1 MDEDLVLGL
10 YVLLPILIGGT
21 ILLFAQRVRARP
33 GPPGALRL
41 ILGNVLVLLL
51 LLSLSM
57 LGGEIYYRSF
67 CDTTDGLGYTK
78 INQRWF
84 ERHWQLNPAEFR
96 DDINYS
102 LKPPSD
108 KRRITFLGDSFTA
121 GHGIKNVED
130 RFPNRIRQ
138 SHPEWEVH
146 VLAQPG
152 FDTGDE
158 IKQLEES
165 LGQHYQLDQV
175 VLVYCLND
183 VVDMFPEWA
192 EAVYRLKTQAAQS
205 GWLIQNSYLV
215 NTLYYRFFAP
225 RDAGAQRYFDF
236 VADGYRGAHW
246 EQQQARLKA
255 LRDLVQSHGG
265 RLLVVTFPLFQGWG
279 SPYSYQAIHDQLN
292 QCWRTLG
299 VPHLDLLNLYR
310 DMPKAKLI
318 VNGNDPHPNE
328 YAQSLAAEAICK
340 FIKEQMVADAVPQGV
355 DSQKR

>member
-10 YVLLPILIGGT
+10 YVLLPVVIGGA
-21 ILLFAQRVRARP
+21 LVLFAQRLRARSS
-33 GPPGALRL
+33 PPGALRL
-41 ILGNVLVLLL
+41 VVGNLLVLLL
-51 LLSLSM
+51 LLSLSV
-57 LGGEIYYRSF
+57 LVGEIYYRFF

-102 LKPPSD
+102 LNLTPD

-130 RFPNRIRQ
+130 RFANRIRQ
-138 SHPEWEVH
+138 AHPEWEIH

-158 IKQLEES
+158 IKQLEDS
-165 LGQHYQLDQV
+165 ITQHYQLDQV

-192 EAVYRLKTQAAQS
+192 QAVYRVKTRAAQS

-215 NTLYYRFFAP
+215 NTLYYRLFAP
-225 RDAGAQRYFDF
+225 RDAGVKRYFDF
-236 VADGYRGAHW
+236 IAEGYRGAHW
-246 EQQQARLKA
+246 EQQQQRLKA

-265 RLLVVTFPLFQGWG
+265 RLLVVTFPLFQGLG
-279 SPYSYQAIHDQLN
+279 PQYAYQSMHDQLN
-292 QCWRTLG
+292 QCWRALG
-299 VPHLDLLNLYR
+299 VPHLDLLSLYR
-310 DMPKAKLI
+310 NLPPGKLI
-318 VNGNDPHPNE
+318 VNRNDPHPNE
-328 YAQSLAAEAICK
+328 YAQALAADAIGK
-340 FIKEQMVADAVPQGV
+340 FLQEQLAVAPRGQ
-355 DSQKR
+355 

>member
-10 YVLLPILIGGT
+10 YALLPILIGGT
-21 ILLFAQRVRARP
+21 LALFAQRVRARK
-33 GPPGALRL
+33 GPPGAFRL
-41 ILGNVLVLLL
+41 VVGNVLVLLFL
-51 LLSLSM
+51 LALSA
-57 LGGEIYYRSF
+57 LGGEIYYRFF

-102 LKPPSD
+102 LKPPPEQ
-108 KRRITFLGDSFTA
+108 RRITFLGDSFTA
-121 GHGIKNVED
+121 GHGIKEVGD
-130 RFPNRIRQ
+130 RFANRIRKA
-138 SHPEWEVH
+138 HPEWEIH

-158 IKQLEES
+158 LKQLEES
-165 LGQHYQLDQV
+165 LGQYYQLDQV

-192 EAVYRLKTQAAQS
+192 QAVFRMKTRAAQS

-225 RDAGAQRYFDF
+225 RDAGVKRYFDF
-236 VADGYRGAHW
+236 IAEGYRGAHW
-246 EQQQARLKA
+246 EQQQQRLKA
-255 LRDLVQSHGG
+255 LRDQVQSHDG
-265 RLLVVTFPLFQGWG
+265 RLLVVTFPLFQGLG
-279 SPYSYQAIHDQLN
+279 PPYAYQSLHDQLN

-299 VPHLDLLNLYR
+299 VPHLDLLSLYR
-310 DMPKAKLI
+310 DVPQNKLI
-318 VNGNDPHPNE
+318 VNRNDPHPNE
-328 YAQSLAAEAICK
+328 YAQALAAEAIGK
-340 FIKEQMVADAVPQGV
+340 FIKEQLAAAPRD
-355 DSQKR
+355 K